1 MADRAEVDRGGV
13 RTEQHARGASRHGDG
28 EELEGADLDHDEK
41 KKAKDE
47 ESLSAAITHEVIRRE
62 GQKELERSMSALAWS
77 GLAAGLSMGF
87 SFVAEALL
95 RSHLPE
101 TQWRPLVAK
110 LGYPVGFLIVSLASQ
125 ELYTEN
131 TLRPIV
137 PLMARRTGAL
147 LRRVSL
153 LWVVV
158 LVTNLVG
165 AFLFALVLGKTEAFR
180 PEVRQAFTA
189 IGREALGGTF
199 STMMLRAV
207 FAGWLIALMVWMLP
221 AAEAAHVF
229 VIVVM
234 TWIVGV
240 AGLAHIIAGSTDVLY
255 LVVVGAIGFGTY
267 LWDFMIPTLI
277 GNTLGGVSLAA
288 ALNHAQVMS
297 GTTSSK

>member
-1 MADRAEVDRGGV
+1 MADSVKQGDQTKGERQVGRSP
-13 RTEQHARGASRHGDG
+13 ASS
-28 EELEGADLDHDEK
+28 ELESDPADLEPDEEK
-41 KKAKDE
+41 KAQDE

-62 GQKELERSMSALAWS
+62 GQKALERPMSALAWS

-95 RSHLPE
+95 RSHLAE
-101 TQWRPLVAK
+101 TSWRPLVTK

-153 LWVVV
+153 LWIVILLTNLIGAFVFAVV
-158 LVTNLVG
+158 LGT
-165 AFLFALVLGKTEAFR
+165 TEAFR
-180 PEVRQAFTA
+180 PEVREAFNA
-189 IGREALGGTF
+189 IGREAMEGTF
-199 STMMLRAV
+199 GTILLRAV

-229 VIVVM
+229 VIFVM

-240 AGLAHIIAGSTDVLY
+240 AGMAHIIAGSAEVLY
-255 LVVVGAIGFGTY
+255 LVVIGAVGFGTY
-267 LWDFMIPTLI
+267 LWDYMVPTLI

-288 ALNHAQVMS
+288 ALNHAQVAS
-297 GTTSSK
+297 GTSKSE

>member
-1 MADRAEVDRGGV
+1 MADPAERDRDRPATESQLRGSSKGGQDDSQGAGLDPDE
-13 RTEQHARGASRHGDG
+13 EQ
-28 EELEGADLDHDEK
+28 
-41 KKAKDE
+41 KAKHE

-62 GQKELERSMSALAWS
+62 GQKELERPLSSLAWS

-137 PLMARRTGAL
+137 PLMARRTGDIF
-147 LRRVSL
+147 RRVSL
-153 LWVVV
+153 LWLVV

-165 AFLFALVLGKTEAFR
+165 AFLFALVLGTTDAFR
-180 PEVRQAFTA
+180 PEVREAFA
-189 IGREALGGTF
+189 ALGREALEGTF
-199 STMMLRAV
+199 STMLLRAV

-234 TWIVGV
+234 TWIVGA
-240 AGLAHIIAGSTDVLY
+240 AGLAHIIAGSTAVLY
-255 LVVVGAIGFGTY
+255 LVVVGAVGFGTY

-277 GNTLGGVSLAA
+277 GNTIGGVSLAA
-288 ALNHAQVMS
+288 ALNHAQVVS
-297 GTTSSK
+297 GHEPSK

>member
-1 MADRAEVDRGGV
+1 MADSVKPRRDDPTSDRRAHASSKHDAVD
-13 RTEQHARGASRHGDG
+13 ES
-28 EELEGADLDHDEK
+28 EGADLEPDERE
-41 KKAKDE
+41 KAKDE

-62 GQKELERSMSALAWS
+62 GQKALERPMSALAWS

-87 SFVAEALL
+87 SFVTEALL
-95 RSHLPE
+95 RAHLADVV
-101 TQWRPLVAK
+101 WRPLVAK

-137 PLMARRTGAL
+137 PLMARRTGAMF
-147 LRRVSL
+147 RRVSL
-153 LWVVV
+153 LWLVV
-158 LVTNLVG
+158 LITNLVG
-165 AFLFALVLGKTEAFR
+165 AFLFALVLGTTEAFR
-180 PEVRQAFTA
+180 PEVRETFAA
-189 IGREALGGTF
+189 LGHEALEGTF
-199 STMMLRAV
+199 STILLRAV

-221 AAEAAHVF
+221 AAQTAQVF

-240 AGLAHIIAGSTDVLY
+240 AGLAHIIAGSTEVLY
-255 LVVVGAIGFGTY
+255 LVVIGAIGFGTY

-277 GNTLGGVSLAA
+277 GNTLGGISLAA

-297 GTTSSK
+297 GHNPSK